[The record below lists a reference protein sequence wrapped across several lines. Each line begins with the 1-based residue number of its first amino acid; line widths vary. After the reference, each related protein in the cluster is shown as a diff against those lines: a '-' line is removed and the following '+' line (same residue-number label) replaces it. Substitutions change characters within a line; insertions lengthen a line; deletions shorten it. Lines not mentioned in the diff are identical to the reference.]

1 MIEVVAIAGV
11 GLIGGSFALALRASG
26 FEGRILG
33 ISSESTCRKALD
45 RGVIDEAVT
54 LEQGCRRAQLVYLAQ
69 PVGAILESLPVVA
82 KVAGPECLV
91 TDAGSTK
98 AEICRRAHQAGVP
111 FFVGGHPMA
120 GKELRGLDVAEAN
133 LFAGRTYVLTPL
145 QDEDKRAGLYQDFV
159 EYLLRFRAQPLVMQ
173 PEEHDRVVGFTSHLP
188 QLISTALAGT
198 LNATVLHQNDLRVA
212 GQGLRDMTRLA
223 VSPFE
228 IWGDIVSTNLEVLDL
243 ALGQYIDKLQ
253 FFRQNLNH
261 PDLSKEFEVAAQF
274 ASTLRKSSES

>member
-11 GLIGGSFALALRASG
+11 GLIGGSFALALRAAG
-26 FEGRILG
+26 FAGRILG
-33 ISSESTCRKALD
+33 ISSESTCRKALE

-54 LEQGCRRAQLVYLAQ
+54 LQEGCRRAQLVYLAQ
-69 PVGAILESLPVVA
+69 PVGAILESLPLVA
-82 KVAGPECLV
+82 RNAGPDCLV

-98 AEICRRAHQAGVP
+98 AEICRRAQEADIP
-111 FFVGGHPMA
+111 NFVGGHPMA
-120 GKELRGLDVAEAN
+120 GKELRGLEVAEAG

-145 QDEDKRAGLYQDFV
+145 YDHQIETGLYLDFV

-173 PEEHDRVVGFTSHLP
+173 PDEHDRVVGFTSHLP
-188 QLISTALAGT
+188 QIISTALAGT
-198 LNATVLHQNDLRVA
+198 LAASSLNSNDLRVA

-228 IWGDIVSTNLEVLDL
+228 IWGDIIGTNREVLDQAL
-243 ALGQYIDKLQ
+243 AQYIDKLQ

-261 PDLSKEFEVAAQF
+261 PDLSKEFAVGAEF